1 MIDIEALQGMLG
13 TTRSIPMPSE
23 AVYAKL
29 SVSGLRMERT
39 CSAAPEQYEIF
50 RGDDAAGY
58 IRVRWS
64 RFTVDYPS
72 AGDEILFDGSTD
84 GFAAFTDSERDSY
97 LLMAIDLILSR
108 LDAA

>member
-1 MIDIEALQGMLG
+1 
-13 TTRSIPMPSE
+13 MPSE

-29 SVSGLRMERT
+29 SVHGLRMERT

-50 RGDDAAGY
+50 RGTEAAGY

-72 AGDEILFDGSTD
+72 AGDEALFDGNVD
-84 GFAAFTDSERDSY
+84 GFAAFTDSERDSC
-97 LLMAIDLILSR
+97 LSMAIDLILTR
-108 LDAA
+108 MELLA